1 MNNSNEYADRLIRIE
16 LVKKYEEKYGKI
28 KTNNII
34 VVKKEQANVFFNNEE
49 YAARLKK
56 VNDFIAKYEN
66 KIEFNNIYN

>member
-28 KTNNII
+28 KTNNTKVFKNDQEI
-34 VVKKEQANVFFNNEE
+34 VFFNNEE

-56 VNDFIAKYEN
+56 VNDFIAKYE
-66 KIEFNNIYN
+66 K